1 MSDFKP
7 NLHPMLIGSMP
18 LNDHGLAM
26 EQVARYT
33 PDIPL
38 WIQLP
43 RQSADEQ
50 MILQFMHG
58 MPGYT
63 ATDDQRF
70 IDTADGEQLE
80 GAILAFYEDYL
91 ISQEAEE
98 IPGRFRFASVAAGGF
113 NALKSYLNHP
123 VQTPL
128 AVKGQVTG
136 PITFGMGV
144 KDSAGRAIFYD
155 DQLRDAAVKLL
166 ATNARWQVKE
176 LGVSGCPVIIF
187 LDEPALAGVGS
198 SEMISI
204 SSDEIHAALAEVV
217 DAVHAEN
224 GLAGIHVCANTDWSV
239 VLGSGV
245 DIVNFDTFTYFDRF
259 ILYADAIKAFIQKG
273 GILAWGIVPTTDPD
287 VINGTTVDQ
296 LAAMWRDQADQ
307 IAALGFD
314 SETVAAQ
321 SLITPSCGLGS
332 LPQKEAQQVLKLTR
346 DLSQQLQRER

>member
-1 MSDFKP
+1 MNNFQP

-18 LNDHGLAM
+18 LDNHAAAM

-50 MILQFMHG
+50 MIPQFMHG

-70 IDTADGEQLE
+70 IDTANSAPLE
-80 GAILAFYEDYL
+80 DAILAFYEDYL
-91 ISQEAEE
+91 MAQEMGEL
-98 IPGRFRFASVAAGGF
+98 PDRFRLASASAGGF
-113 NALKSYLNHP
+113 NALTGYLQAP
-123 VQTPL
+123 IKKPL

-144 KDSAGRAIFYD
+144 KDSAARAIFYN

-166 ATNARWQVKE
+166 AVNARWQVQE
-176 LGVSGCPVIIF
+176 LSSNDCPVIIF

-204 SSDEIHAALAEVV
+204 SAEEIHDALAEVV

-239 VLGSGV
+239 VLDSGV
-245 DIVNFDTFTYFDRF
+245 DIVNFDAYTYFDRF
-259 ILYADAIKAFIQKG
+259 ILYADAIKAFMQKG

-287 VINGTTVDQ
+287 VINATTVDQ
-296 LAAMWRDQADQ
+296 LATMWRNQADQ

-314 SETVAAQ
+314 PEIVASQ

-332 LPQKEAQQVLKLTR
+332 LPQKEAQRVLELTHE
-346 DLSQQLQRER
+346 LSQQLQSER